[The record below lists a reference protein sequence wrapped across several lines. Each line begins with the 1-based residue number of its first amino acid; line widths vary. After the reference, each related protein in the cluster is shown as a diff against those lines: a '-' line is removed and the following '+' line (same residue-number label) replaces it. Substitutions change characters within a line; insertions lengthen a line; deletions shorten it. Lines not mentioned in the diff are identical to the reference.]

1 MPSCPV
7 SCIKRHPIHPA
18 SHNPSPGTGS
28 PRASIVQAVQK
39 DFLQPSPPTL
49 QHAPFKQHANH
60 TSASK
65 RHANHNPACKPHTN
79 HTPASKPHANH
90 ICASKPSSSR
100 PALQFGR
107 LRHVGRYA
115 KDPWCALNLFTNLLL
130 LVLSA
135 TTLVLYAA
143 DEEVQAERRDRWIN
157 IAFCSAGVLVW
168 VRLLQLV
175 VPVYH
180 SLGPLLTTTAAMVS
194 EVVAF
199 VFPYIVVLSGFA
211 TLMTGVYADSVTGYS
226 SWIESM
232 LTLFAAM
239 LGDFSFDAFEVDKTT
254 GDAMPGHMTIFG
266 QVVLVLYL
274 VMVAILLLNLLLA
287 IMLNRYKPEEAEGQS
302 QFKQAQV
309 VDYYQQ
315 QVEQTYMC
323 GPLNLLHCLLFWLPK
338 PPRSLQRSH
347 RTEALMLVNPDG
359 EVLPEMINNPE
370 FDLLAG
376 RGEFPHF
383 VFLLT
388 VYPLLSLAAVGGYI
402 LCLPFAVLQFSAN
415 VWESFFKVSGCLRT
429 LPAVAGVASADP
441 QPPRLSWPG
450 QAWPQQTR
458 TLPDSAG
465 WNARSISKRTC
476 RWVRPPGRRSIA
488 CTRTMVAVHGLHSSP
503 LRAGL
508 RTLASTCWASLLP
521 CACWASPP
529 CLKVLSF
536 TDCLLNPHAHVC
548 MRLQQWVKRM
558 DSRQVHP
565 AGAKLAP
572 VSGRAAKLA
581 KKAMKSHSGAG
592 KLGRQLDR
600 REDLSWQRTTGALLL

>member
-239 LGDFSFDAFEVDKTT
+239 LGDFRCVRGGERWRGRQGAPACVFVAVRAALLVCDDGSLGRCGYSSGFAKHVCRQHWGGCSSQLLGGRSCQNWSQAWVIGLGHKRGSSARVTSVGHQPGCGSSARVTSVGHQPGSSAWVIGLGHKLHQEVYEDLR
-254 GDAMPGHMTIFG
+254 A
-266 QVVLVLYL
+266 LV
-274 VMVAILLLNLLLA
+274 
-287 IMLNRYKPEEAEGQS
+287 Q
-302 QFKQAQV
+302 
-309 VDYYQQ
+309 
-315 QVEQTYMC
+315 
-323 GPLNLLHCLLFWLPK
+323 LFWCSHKAPCSHTPSTLCTLPLTAAGTAGR
-338 PPRSLQRSH
+338 PH
-347 RTEALMLVNPDG
+347 IAALMRGPGAVPRHGSHPATKPAARNHAQPLQ
-359 EVLPEMINNPE
+359 
-370 FDLLAG
+370 AG
-376 RGEFPHF
+376 G
-383 VFLLT
+383 
-388 VYPLLSLAAVGGYI
+388 
-402 LCLPFAVLQFSAN
+402 
-415 VWESFFKVSGCLRT
+415 
-429 LPAVAGVASADP
+429 
-441 QPPRLSWPG
+441 
-450 QAWPQQTR
+450 
-458 TLPDSAG
+458 
-465 WNARSISKRTC
+465 
-476 RWVRPPGRRSIA
+476 GRR
-488 CTRTMVAVHGLHSSP
+488 TVAV
-503 LRAGL
+503 
-508 RTLASTCWASLLP
+508 
-521 CACWASPP
+521 
-529 CLKVLSF
+529 
-536 TDCLLNPHAHVC
+536 
-548 MRLQQWVKRM
+548 Q
-558 DSRQVHP
+558 
-565 AGAKLAP
+565 AGAGA
-572 VSGRAAKLA
+572 RAC
-581 KKAMKSHSGAG
+581 G
-592 KLGRQLDR
+592 
-600 REDLSWQRTTGALLL
+600 